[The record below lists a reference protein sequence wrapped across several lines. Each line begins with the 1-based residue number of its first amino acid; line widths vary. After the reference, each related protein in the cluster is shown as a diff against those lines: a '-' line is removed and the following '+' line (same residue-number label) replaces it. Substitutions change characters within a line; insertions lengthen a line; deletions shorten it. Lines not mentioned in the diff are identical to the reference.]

1 MHTKPYKNPS
11 RVVAT
16 FSALRGIPS
25 TTGPG
30 GRRPPV
36 PTDGNGMARS
46 SARGHLSN
54 CTPRPAPSEVVALE
68 LPDVD
73 ALVDSHLGHR
83 AVGDEQVCVRH
94 GADGQEV
101 FV

>member
-54 CTPRPAPSEVVALE
+54 YPVRHPSEVVALE

-73 ALVDSHLGHR
+73 ALVDSHLGRR

>member
-11 RVVAT
+11 KVVTT

-36 PTDGNGMARS
+36 PTDWSGTARS
-46 SARGHLSN
+46 SARGLH
-54 CTPRPAPSEVVALE
+54 PVRHPSEVVALE

-73 ALVDSHLGHR
+73 ALVDSHLGRR

>member
-1 MHTKPYKNPS
+1 MHTKPYKKPS
-11 RVVAT
+11 KVVIT

-30 GRRPPV
+30 GRSRTV
-36 PTDGNGMARS
+36 PTDGNGTARS
-46 SARGHLSN
+46 PARGLH
-54 CTPRPAPSEVVALE
+54 PVRHPSEVVALE

-73 ALVDSHLGHR
+73 ALVDSHLGRR